1 LADMTRH
8 PLSAMVSLG
17 GCSGAFVSAEGLVI
31 TNHHCAFGAI
41 QRNATAQRNL
51 MAEGFLARS
60 RAEELPAGST
70 ERFYVTDRIDDVTA
84 EVTGGLPATLG
95 GAERHAQIEQRIK
108 ALIAACEQDAAYRC
122 TVPSFHRGLSY
133 YRVRQ
138 LMIRDVRLVYAPSER
153 IGNYGGEV
161 DNFEWPRHTGDFT
174 FLRAYVGRDGRPADP
189 SPDNVPYRPR
199 DFLTVS
205 TAGLRE
211 NDPILLAGYP
221 GRTQRYRLPAEV
233 RAARDVQLP
242 RRVAETQA
250 DIAVIRTATAPDP
263 ESVVRYASV
272 VRGLANGLK
281 RSQGTLDGL
290 TRRDIAAQKDAQD
303 ADFRRWLATQGRSD
317 DLATLREL
325 DAAIADDQLLSNQ
338 EFGLGVALHS
348 DLYRSAR
355 TLYRLALEQRKPD
368 AEREPG
374 FQQRDLPQIQAR
386 LARLEKTSLPTVDAA
401 RWQAALQ
408 RYAALPAPTH
418 PAGLDAL
425 LPAPDEV
432 RARVTGSELADR
444 ARREAWLSQ
453 PVDAFEASTDPLIR
467 LAVAHQPLLLAL
479 EARRKAVDGTLEQLV
494 PRYMQAYIAYRQ
506 SRGEPVYPDA
516 NGTLRVTFGRVSG
529 YRPHDG
535 LLKLPFTTLEGVLEK
550 HTGQAPFD
558 APAAL
563 REAAAAQRGSPYR
576 DAVLGTVPV
585 NFLSTA
591 DTTGGNSGS
600 AVMNRRGELVGL
612 NFDSTY
618 EAIAKDWAFD
628 PAMTRA
634 IHVDIRYALWVMQQ
648 VDHADAVLRELTIR
662 GTH

>member
-1 LADMTRH
+1 MTEYNTPSRSRRLLSLLALATLAPLPAFADEGQWMPQQLPQLAPRLKQLGIQLPARQLADMTRH

-221 GRTQRYRLPAEV
+221 GRTDRK
-233 RAARDVQLP
+233 
-242 RRVAETQA
+242 
-250 DIAVIRTATAPDP
+250 
-263 ESVVRYASV
+263 SVV
-272 VRGLANGLK
+272 
-281 RSQGTLDGL
+281 
-290 TRRDIAAQKDAQD
+290 
-303 ADFRRWLATQGRSD
+303 
-317 DLATLREL
+317 
-325 DAAIADDQLLSNQ
+325 
-338 EFGLGVALHS
+338 
-348 DLYRSAR
+348 
-355 TLYRLALEQRKPD
+355 
-368 AEREPG
+368 
-374 FQQRDLPQIQAR
+374 
-386 LARLEKTSLPTVDAA
+386 
-401 RWQAALQ
+401 
-408 RYAALPAPTH
+408 
-418 PAGLDAL
+418 
-425 LPAPDEV
+425 
-432 RARVTGSELADR
+432 
-444 ARREAWLSQ
+444 
-453 PVDAFEASTDPLIR
+453 
-467 LAVAHQPLLLAL
+467 
-479 EARRKAVDGTLEQLV
+479 
-494 PRYMQAYIAYRQ
+494 
-506 SRGEPVYPDA
+506 
-516 NGTLRVTFGRVSG
+516 
-529 YRPHDG
+529 
-535 LLKLPFTTLEGVLEK
+535 
-550 HTGQAPFD
+550 
-558 APAAL
+558 
-563 REAAAAQRGSPYR
+563 
-576 DAVLGTVPV
+576 
-585 NFLSTA
+585 
-591 DTTGGNSGS
+591 
-600 AVMNRRGELVGL
+600 
-612 NFDSTY
+612 
-618 EAIAKDWAFD
+618 
-628 PAMTRA
+628 
-634 IHVDIRYALWVMQQ
+634 
-648 VDHADAVLRELTIR
+648 
-662 GTH
+662 